1 MRISSVK
8 RTLSER
14 ALPVAAIWAAGAIFS
29 VTALA
34 QQTQTPAQPK
44 AAAPAAQ
51 TAPKTTKPAGT
62 AAAGTTTP
70 KPVTK
75 STTPPL
81 ATAKQKDSYALG
93 INIGRGLAKQGVD
106 LDVTTLLR
114 GMRDAIQGNPSQL
127 TDEQVRAALTEL
139 QNQATQ
145 AMGETNLKKGE
156 EFLAE
161 NKAKD
166 GVVTLPSGLQYKA
179 LTMGTGAKP
188 TAADTVVC
196 DYRGTF
202 IDGSEFD
209 SSYKRG
215 QTASFGVT
223 QVIKGWTEALQ
234 LMPVGSKWQLFIPA
248 SLAYGPGGRPGI
260 PPNSTLIF
268 DIELHSIAG
277 K

>member
-1 MRISSVK
+1 MFAGF
-8 RTLSER
+8 LS
-14 ALPVAAIWAAGAIFS
+14 
-29 VTALA
+29 A
-34 QQTQTPAQPK
+34 QQTQTPAPAK
-44 AAAPAAQ
+44 PAAPASQ
-51 TAPKTTKPAGT
+51 SAPAAKTTKPAGT
-62 AAAGTTTP
+62 SSATTTA
-70 KPVTK
+70 KPAAK
-75 STTPPL
+75 PAAPPL

-93 INIGRGLAKQGVD
+93 VNIGRGLSKQQVD
-106 LDVTTLLR
+106 LDITTLVRGLR
-114 GMRDAIQGNPSQL
+114 DGLQGTAAQL
-127 TDEQVRAALTEL
+127 TDEQIRAALTEL

-145 AMGETNLKKGE
+145 TMGEANLKKGE

-161 NKAKD
+161 NKAKE
-166 GVVTLPSGLQYKA
+166 GVITLPSGLQYKVI
-179 LTMGTGAKP
+179 TMGTGAKP
-188 TAADTVVC
+188 TTADTVVC

-202 IDGSEFD
+202 LDGSEFD

-248 SLAYGPGGRPGI
+248 NLAYGPGGRPGI